1 MNTCHLFPLELP
13 QMADVCCDV
22 EMGDSKPQDDSKK
35 EELKNEQPKVEQEKD
50 EVKEESDDQ
59 EVETDDEEV
68 ESDEGVVETTPQIE
82 DASVVKYSVKTTPYL
97 QR

>member
-1 MNTCHLFPLELP
+1 MCNNVEVEDDNPEDECKKE
-13 QMADVCCDV
+13 QMKTEMPEDV
-22 EMGDSKPQDDSKK
+22 EQ
-35 EELKNEQPKVEQEKD
+35 VKD
-50 EVKEESDDQ
+50 EVEESDDQ

-68 ESDEGVVETTPQIE
+68 QSEDECVMETTPQMK